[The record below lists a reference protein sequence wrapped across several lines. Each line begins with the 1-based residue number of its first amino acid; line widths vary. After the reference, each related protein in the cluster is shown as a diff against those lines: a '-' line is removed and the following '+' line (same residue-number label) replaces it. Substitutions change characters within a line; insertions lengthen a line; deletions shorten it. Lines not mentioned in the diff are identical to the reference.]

1 MKRITIMLLC
11 SLTLAVAFTYAQ
23 DEGFQPARVIAFEKI
38 AADVQ
43 HPEKADTYKMSMRI
57 GDVIY
62 QCKANEP
69 TAVFNDWTIN
79 KEFPARVNEKAK
91 IMQVKNFDG
100 NIIDLRITGTKK
112 PK

>member
-1 MKRITIMLLC
+1 MRRVTIAVLCCLL
-11 SLTLAVAFTYAQ
+11 LASVFSYTQ
-23 DEGFQPARVIAFEKI
+23 DEGFQSARVIAFEKI

-69 TAVFNDWTIN
+69 TSVFNDWTIN
-79 KEFPARVNEKAK
+79 KEFPARVDQKAK

-100 NIIDLRITGTKK
+100 KIIELRITGTKK